1 MEKMNVRCSIK
12 QFGCSLDP
20 FKTLAHLDVYMV
32 KIDGSFA
39 ADIQQ
44 KNEKPDTLKELI
56 QKLNEARKS
65 SIVPLVENASCLPH
79 CGNQARITF
88 REIMYKRPVKKW
100 TLFFLKSDANPT
112 TIKIITRA
120 TLSAR

>member
-1 MEKMNVRCSIK
+1 MQNMNIRCSIK

-39 ADIQQ
+39 TDIQQ

-56 QKLNEARKS
+56 KKLNEARKS
-65 SIVPLVENASCLPH
+65 SIVPLVENA
-79 CGNQARITF
+79 
-88 REIMYKRPVKKW
+88 
-100 TLFFLKSDANPT
+100 TLL
-112 TIKIITRA
+112 A
-120 TLSAR
+120 TLWQSGAHYIQGNYVQAPSEKMDFVFSDE